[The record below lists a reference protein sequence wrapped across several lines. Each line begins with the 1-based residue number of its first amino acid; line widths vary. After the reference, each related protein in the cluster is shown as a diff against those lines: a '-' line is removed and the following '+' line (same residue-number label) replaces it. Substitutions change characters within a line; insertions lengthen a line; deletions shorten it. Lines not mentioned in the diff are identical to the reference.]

1 MNKQKTLIFSLSAML
16 FIALAFIVYS
26 WTEPAEMPSSYSVPL
41 NTSTEP
47 QSKPGRLFIKEIY
60 DSDDSSYYI
69 NPSGISAVKGAIS
82 ITDPPLENQHAATKG
97 YVDDLFG
104 NIVEQEEVSFSNLI
118 YVTGNNPS
126 CPGNSIEIM
135 RHLLSKTCGYHHSG
149 CRPALTECTTAGDV
163 WTTVGHAPS
172 CEYITTNSICANQY
186 GAVCVADSWDAIICA
201 KAGVP
206 LWKENHTEE
215 QCEAWNGEVVTVE
228 SDNKKICKFSSGTC
242 PSGWT
247 QHENWST
254 TTPGRAPFPKSS
266 SADPYPGEYSYTG
279 SHTWSNTAVE
289 SAYCNRCLGLISRKE
304 FCGTGDSCSSTRY
317 YYYATITQIGCY

>member
-26 WTEPAEMPSSYSVPL
+26 WTEPTEMPSSYSAPI
-41 NTSTEP
+41 NTGTDR
-47 QSKPGRLFIKEIY
+47 QYKFGEIGATRFL
-60 DSDDSSYYI
+60 DTDGDYYI

-126 CPGNSIEIM
+126 CPRNSIEIM

-172 CEYITTNSICANQY
+172 CEYITTNSICADQY
-186 GAVCVADSWDAIICA
+186 RAVCVADSWDAIICA

-228 SDNKKICKFSSGTC
+228 SDNKKICRFNSGTC
-242 PSGWT
+242 PSSWT
-247 QHENWST
+247 QYENWST
-254 TTPGRAPFPKSS
+254 TVPSP
-266 SADPYPGEYSYTG
+266 SAFYDDPIERISYYTG
-279 SHTWSNTAVE
+279 SHNWSNTPVE
-289 SAYCNRCLGLISRKE
+289 SFRCKKCVGLASWKGYY
-304 FCGTGDSCSSTRY
+304 FCGTTDNCGGDWY
-317 YYYATITQIGCY
+317 YSYATITQIGCY